1 MPTQEERLA
10 ELERKVAA
18 IELRR
23 LYDERKAA
31 EVTPAAQVRDYSE
44 INQNLAMLL
53 GIASGQEGAIGQMQ
67 GDMAVVKGWVEEH
80 GQDIGVIQNDVEVIK
95 RDLGAAKERV
105 TSLEGKVEQGFASLG
120 GKVERVDRRM
130 DGVDQRLAGIEQSLQ
145 QLTAFIT
152 KPEQGV

>member
-1 MPTQEERLA
+1 MLLQRREGRVAMPTQEERLA

-23 LYDERKAA
+23 LYDERKAV

-53 GIASGQEGAIGQMQ
+53 GIATGQEGAVRQMQ

-80 GQDIGVIQNDVEVIK
+80 GQDIGVMQNDVEVIK
-95 RDLGAAKERV
+95 RDLGAVKEHV
-105 TSLEGKVEQGFASLG
+105 TSLGGKVEQGFAR
-120 GKVERVDRRM
+120 E
-130 DGVDQRLAGIEQSLQ
+130 DQRLAGIEQSLQ

-152 KPEQGV
+152 KPEQD

>member
-1 MPTQEERLA
+1 MLTQEERLA

-23 LYDERKAA
+23 LYDERKTA

-53 GIASGQEGAIGQMQ
+53 GIATGQEGAIQQMQ
-67 GDMAVVKGWVEEH
+67 GDMAVAKEWVEEH

-95 RDLGAAKERV
+95 RDLGAVKERV
-105 TSLEGKVEQGFASLG
+105 TSLEGKVEQGIAH
-120 GKVERVDRRM
+120 
-130 DGVDQRLAGIEQSLQ
+130 VDQRLAGIEQSLQ
-145 QLTAFIT
+145 QLAAFIT
-152 KPEQGV
+152 KSE